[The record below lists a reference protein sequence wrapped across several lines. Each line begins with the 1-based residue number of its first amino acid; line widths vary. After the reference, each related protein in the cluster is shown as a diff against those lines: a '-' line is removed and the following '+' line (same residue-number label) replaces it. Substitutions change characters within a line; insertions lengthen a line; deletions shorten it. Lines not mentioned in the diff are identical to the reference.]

1 MDRTNRTKFAILGI
15 LSSGP
20 CSGYDIKKFCEEVL
34 TYFWHESYG
43 QIYPLLRTLESEGFI
58 RKEKKGTTKGERRIP
73 YALTAAGKKELQE
86 WLSKPF
92 SEQPPRNELLLKV
105 FFSNLVGPIPVI
117 AQVQAYLEA
126 QKRLQGVL
134 KEALAGIEQQT
145 EHPEQMVYWKM
156 TVKLGMRLCN
166 ARVAWCQETLQELEE
181 LNVKGKS
188 V

>member
-1 MDRTNRTKFAILGI
+1 MDRANRTKFAILGI

-34 TYFWHESYG
+34 VYFWHESYG
-43 QIYPLLRTLESEGFI
+43 QIYPLLRTLESEGYI
-58 RKEKKGTTKGERRIP
+58 RKEIKGKSKGERRIP
-73 YALTAAGKKELQE
+73 YSITASGKKELQE

-105 FFSNLVGPIPVI
+105 FFSNLVGPVPVM
-117 AQVQAYLEA
+117 AQIQAYLDA
-126 QKRLQGVL
+126 QKRLQGAL
-134 KEALAGIEQQT
+134 KEALSSIEQQT
-145 EHPEQMVYWKM
+145 GYTEQMVYWKM

-166 ARVAWCQETLQELEE
+166 ARLAWCQETLQELEE
-181 LNVKGKS
+181 LKRKGKN